1 MEIKNYDEYT
11 LGMQKSLD
19 DKLFFM
25 NMVDD
30 MDTVLDYGCA
40 DGSLLRE
47 IDKRIKGCNLIGYDI
62 DDTMIS
68 KAKENVPDCVFDES
82 FCSCKN
88 FVQGKTLLNLSGVIH
103 EVYSYSTQK
112 EIELFWHRVFNS
124 GFEYIAIRD
133 FCIGKISVRRTTEND
148 YKKIFENGNMKNI
161 VDYEYIW
168 GSVEENKNML
178 HYLMKYRYKS
188 NWDREVREN
197 YFPITLEELLSK
209 IPTSEYEIIYFNH
222 YILPFTK
229 EVVKGD
235 FDIDITDNT
244 HLQLL
249 LRKK

>member
-11 LGMQKSLD
+11 LRMQKSLD

-30 MDTVLDYGCA
+30 MDTVFDYGCA
-40 DGSLLRE
+40 DGSLLKE
-47 IDKRIKGCNLIGYDI
+47 IGKRIKGCNLIGYDI
-62 DDTMIS
+62 DDPMIS
-68 KAKENVPDCVFDES
+68 KAKENVPDCVFDGS

-88 FVQGKTLLNLSGVIH
+88 CAQGKTLLNLSSVIH
-103 EVYSYSTQK
+103 EVYSYSTKK
-112 EIELFWHRVFNS
+112 EIELFWHREFNT
-124 GFEYIAIRD
+124 GFEYKAIRD
-133 FCIGKISVRRTTEND
+133 FSIGKISLRRTTEND
-148 YKKIFENGNMKNI
+148 YKKIFENGNMKSI

-168 GSVEENKNML
+168 GSVKENKNML

-209 IPTSEYEIIYFNH
+209 IPTSEYEITYFNH

-229 EVVKGD
+229 EVVKRD
-235 FDIDITDNT
+235 FDIDIIDNT